1 MTLGSVVGALGP
13 ACGEGG
19 AGSGC
24 GGGGGGCGGVGERM
38 EELVCRQCQEGVMR
52 GHQDPAGV
60 EGARIRCVN

>member
-1 MTLGSVVGALGP
+1 MVKVVQDQA
-13 ACGEGG
+13 AEEGVEDV
-19 AGSGC
+19 AEW
-24 GGGGGGCGGVGERM
+24 GERM